1 MTRDEGLVCERS
13 VCVSMYGCFFWC
25 ENDHEISKLQNVS
38 FFRCMKRARELLAE
52 AIKYIENHMKNDGEK
67 GDGGD
72 VENYRENEIG
82 KIDWNE

>member
-1 MTRDEGLVCERS
+1 
-13 VCVSMYGCFFWC
+13 
-25 ENDHEISKLQNVS
+25 
-38 FFRCMKRARELLAE
+38 MKRARELLAE

-67 GDGGD
+67 RDGGD